1 MKPSFAL
8 AAALIISMSAS
19 AEKIA
24 VAKFTGPGADI
35 VRNQVTQVLCEDND
49 CVNAAKV
56 MKGTKPDWKKAKKEK
71 VVYVVTGK
79 VIAKGKKRTVEL
91 QVLNKP
97 GAPKFKKS
105 YELDSG
111 TLPKKML
118 TSAATALSRAM
129 AAEAKEVGEPV
140 AEAPAE
146 EPKREPPAPMVD
158 TSKASE
164 PEAIHEAEPK
174 AKPSRMAEPEPAPA
188 EVEDA
193 APKKKRRAP
202 VFSIQLGL
210 DGFSRN
216 LSYVQATTPNLR
228 TYALPFASA
237 PAAQLELFPLAV
249 FSDGLISGLGIEA
262 GYAMA
267 IGLQSRREAPKAGC
281 GVDPCPAPINYATSN
296 SKLDVALKFRIP
308 FGESGVAIA
317 PHAGF
322 RSHSFTF
329 GKGTDGSTI
338 DGLPSV
344 AYSALRL
351 GLSLD
356 ATFAEYIVAF
366 LNFSYLPVLSS
377 GQIISTAY
385 FSRGS
390 AYGLEGGAGVGFKLP
405 FLTALQIRGAFNF
418 TRYAMSFRPEMAD
431 AYQATGA
438 TDQYI
443 GFNVGLRYTF

>member
-1 MKPSFAL
+1 MKPLFAL
-8 AAALIISMSAS
+8 AAALIISLPAS

-24 VAKFTGPGADI
+24 VAKFTGPGAEA
-35 VRNQVTQVLCEDND
+35 VRSQVTQELCDNHD
-49 CVNAAKV
+49 CTNPAKV

-97 GAPKFKKS
+97 GAAKFKKS
-105 YELDSG
+105 YALESG
-111 TLPKKML
+111 TLPNKTL
-118 TSAATALSRAM
+118 SSAAATLSQAM
-129 AAEAKEVGEPV
+129 GGESKEAPEPV
-140 AEAPAE
+140 AETPPTDEPTREEPAPA
-146 EPKREPPAPMVD
+146 VD
-158 TSKASE
+158 TAKARQ
-164 PEAIHEAEPK
+164 PDAEPK
-174 AKPSRMAEPEPAPA
+174 PSAQPPHVAEPEPAPT
-188 EVEDA
+188 EVEDTT
-193 APKKKRRAP
+193 PKKKRKAA

-216 LSYVQATTPNLR
+216 LSYAQATTPNLR
-228 TYALPFASA
+228 TYSVPLASA
-237 PAAQLELFPLAV
+237 PAAQLEVFPLAA
-249 FSDGLISGLGIEA
+249 FNDGLISGLGIEA

-267 IGLQSRREAPKAGC
+267 VGLQSRREVPKAGC
-281 GVDPCPAPINYATSN
+281 GADPCPAPINYATSS

-308 FGESGVAIA
+308 FGDSGVAIA

-322 RSHSFTF
+322 RSHGFTF
-329 GKGTDGSTI
+329 GKGTDGSTL

-351 GLSLD
+351 GLALD
-356 ATFAEYIVAF
+356 VTFAEYIVVF
-366 LNFSYLPVLSS
+366 VNFSYLPVLSS
-377 GQIISTAY
+377 GQIISPAY

-390 AYGLEGGAGVGFKLP
+390 AYGLEGGAGVGYKLP
-405 FLTALQIRGAFNF
+405 FFTALQVRAAFNF

-438 TDQYI
+438 TDQYM
-443 GFNVGLRYTF
+443 GFNIGLRYTF